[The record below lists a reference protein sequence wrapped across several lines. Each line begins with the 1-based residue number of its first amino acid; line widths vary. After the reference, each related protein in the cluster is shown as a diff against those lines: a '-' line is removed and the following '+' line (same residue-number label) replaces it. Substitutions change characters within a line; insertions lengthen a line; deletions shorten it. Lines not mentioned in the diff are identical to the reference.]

1 MNPNQPDGDDP
12 ENPEARAELPPD
24 PPEPG
29 TEPSDAPMP
38 WERAAAQEPVPE
50 GEPDESTPVAAWV
63 APGLPRK
70 RLVPG
75 SPGLIYAGVIPR
87 TIAWFLDSFLI
98 AMTSLV
104 VLAILIAIIVG
115 SPQQGDAALSVI
127 AWIGIA
133 VIATVYFI
141 GFWTGPRRAT
151 PGMRLLKLQIG
162 FVATGEPL
170 SVRQAVLRVTALG
183 IPLWP
188 LIAVPQIGVVSGT
201 VLLVWPVVLLVSTA
215 VNARRRGLHD
225 RAAWSAVVMPAGAPR
240 IS

>member
-1 MNPNQPDGDDP
+1 M
-12 ENPEARAELPPD
+12 ESR
-24 PPEPG
+24 PPEGDEPALPEPPAEPPADLPA
-29 TEPSDAPMP
+29 TEPSDAPLP
-38 WERAAAQEPVPE
+38 WARVAAHEPVPE
-50 GEPDESTPVAAWV
+50 GEPDESTPVASWV

-75 SPGLIYAGVIPR
+75 ARGLIYAGVIPR

-98 AMTSLV
+98 GLTSIV
-104 VLAILIAIIVG
+104 VLGVLIAVIVG
-115 SPQQGDAALSVI
+115 SPMQGDAALSVI

-170 SVRQAVLRVTALG
+170 SVRQAVLRVAALG

-188 LIAVPQIGVVSGT
+188 LIAVPQIGVISGT
-201 VLLVWPVVLLVSTA
+201 ALLVWPVVLLVSTA

-225 RAAWSAVVMPAGAPR
+225 RAAWSAVVTPAGAPR
-240 IS
+240 TA